1 MKKKQLAKG
10 IVLITTLFTLVF
22 ILMVTTTVLI
32 TSKQSMR
39 WAGSFEN
46 QQLALN
52 AAMSGIAYAKMR
64 IQETDKVGQLWQGAQ
79 PDGSGGYVTRAV
91 NPGINSMK
99 GFSVVEQHVTGG
111 KGIVEGTL
119 QGEGPPSKFF
129 IYFAPP
135 SGTEFIDDLVGTV
148 KPKFLSLNNSNK
160 FTAKDSYY
168 IDGTTKYRKVPYC
181 TSLVIVQGQCG
192 GVDKH
197 VEVMMLKYPS
207 APMDSA
213 GIANGN
219 LAVTLNGGS
228 AQWFVAAELGLPPT
242 IRSNGNLSVDSG
254 IAGPSK
260 DFVEMNGGR
269 AKIANNVSL
278 NPEYKEPV
286 DLGLIPGQGNQG
298 TIPTMTFTDMQKFL
312 ENTQPVNLLAG
323 TYEFSEQDGL
333 LQIKY
338 IGDENIRKIYKDGE
352 VPSSTNDPYK
362 VFEFA
367 SSFTRTKA
375 GHKVTMK
382 APLNVVQSGSLNK
395 IILKGAEDSQYEL
408 SINMNSTPRNVIYIS
423 NSAGD
428 IEVNGEL
435 TGKGAMYSE
444 GNIAFEGR
452 SALSSDTGTVC
463 LFAKENITLKG
474 FSKNFEEN
482 PEGNPSGYIAKA
494 LDDYLNAKLVAR
506 GTVYKMVDKNDEIPD
521 ILNQQIVYNNNPKN
535 SLSYYLNDKFGYTS
549 PEKQKEL
556 VDEIL
561 RKNND
566 GVLTSS
572 NSNSNSNEIAQENT
586 SQISYQFHKD
596 KYHDR
601 LYTIYD
607 TTNQDPEVVKVNAI
621 NPNDQILKGVI
632 YATKDFIADLGSD
645 GLTIQGTL
653 ISKDGNIN
661 INSGKATVIYDPQ
674 YLQPLYDMGKFS
686 YRQMYWTSY

>member
-1 MKKKQLAKG
+1 MKKRQWAKG

-32 TSKQSMR
+32 TSKQSIR

-46 QQLALN
+46 QQQALN
-52 AAMSGIAYAKMR
+52 AAMSGVAYAKMR
-64 IQETDKVGQLWQGAQ
+64 IQELDKTGQIWQGAQ
-79 PDGSGGYVTRAV
+79 PNGSGGYITRAV
-91 NPGINSMK
+91 NPGINSLK

-111 KGIVEGTL
+111 KGIVEGSL
-119 QGEGPPSKFF
+119 KGDGPTAKFF

-135 SGTEFIDDLVGTV
+135 SGTQFVDDLVGTV

-160 FTAKDSYY
+160 FTTTDSYF

-213 GIANGN
+213 GIANGDV
-219 LAVTLNGGS
+219 AVTLNGGD
-228 AQWFVAAELGLPPT
+228 AQWFVAAELGLPPVV
-242 IRSNGNLSVDSG
+242 RSNGNLAVNSG

-260 DFVEMNGGR
+260 DFVELNGGR

-278 NPEYKEPV
+278 SPKYKEPV

-298 TIPTMTFTDMQKFL
+298 TIPTMTFADMQKFL

-323 TYEFSEQDGL
+323 TYEFSEQDGI
-333 LQIKY
+333 LQINY
-338 IGDENIRKIYKDGE
+338 IGEAGRKVFKDGDI
-352 VPSSTNDPYK
+352 VTSINDPYK

-367 SSFTRTKA
+367 PSFTRSKA

-382 APLNVVQSGSLNK
+382 APLNVVKSGSLSK

-408 SINMNSTPRNVIYIS
+408 SINMDSTDRNVIYIS

-428 IEVNGEL
+428 IEVKGEL
-435 TGKGAMYSE
+435 TGKGALYSE

-452 SALSSDTGTVC
+452 SALSSNTGMVC
-463 LFAKENITLKG
+463 LFAKENITLQG
-474 FSKNFEEN
+474 FSKNFEDN
-482 PEGNPSGYIAKA
+482 PEGNPSGFIAKA
-494 LDDYLNAKLVAR
+494 LDDYLNTKLVTR
-506 GTVYKMVDKNDEIPD
+506 GTVYKNLDKSDEIPN
-521 ILNQQIVYNNNPKN
+521 ILDQQISYDGNPQN
-535 SLSYYLNDKFGYTS
+535 SLSYYLKTKFGYNSTD
-549 PEKQKEL
+549 KQREL

-572 NSNSNSNEIAQENT
+572 NGVGTGPDVLTEST
-586 SQISYQFHKD
+586 SKIIYQFHKD

-601 LYTIYD
+601 LYSIYD
-607 TTNQDPEVVKVNAI
+607 TSNQDPDVVKANAI

-653 ISKDGNIN
+653 ISKEGNIN
-661 INSGKATVIYDPQ
+661 LNSGKATVIYDPQ

>member
-1 MKKKQLAKG
+1 MKKKTSG

-22 ILMVTTTVLI
+22 ILMVTTTVLV
-32 TSKQSMR
+32 TTKQSMR
-39 WAGSFEN
+39 WAGSYEY

-52 AAMSGIAYAKMR
+52 AAMSGVAYAKMR
-64 IQETDKVGQLWQGAQ
+64 IQETDKLGQLWQGAQ
-79 PDGSGGYVTRAV
+79 PDGSGGYLTRV
-91 NPGINSMK
+91 INPGINGLK
-99 GFSVVEQHVTGG
+99 GFSVIEQHVTGG

-119 QGEGPPSKFF
+119 QGDGPAAKFF
-129 IYFAPP
+129 IFFAAP

-148 KPKFLSLNNSNK
+148 KPKYLSLNNSNK
-160 FTAKDSYY
+160 FTSANSYY

-181 TSLVIVQGQCG
+181 TSLIIVQGQCA

-219 LAVTLNGGS
+219 MAVTLNGGD
-228 AQWFVAAELGLPPT
+228 AQWFVAAELGLPPV
-242 IRSNGNLSVDSG
+242 IRSNGDLSVESG

-260 DFVEMNGGR
+260 DFVELNGGR
-269 AKIANNVSL
+269 AKIANQVSL
-278 NPEYKEPV
+278 NPEYKDPV
-286 DLGLIPGQGNQG
+286 NLGLIPGQGNQG

-323 TYEFSEQDGL
+323 TYEFSEEEGVL
-333 LQIKY
+333 KINY
-338 IGDENIRKIYKDGE
+338 IGEDNIKKVFRDGE
-352 VPSSTNDPYK
+352 VAASTNDPYK

-367 SSFTRTKA
+367 SSYTRAKA

-395 IILKGAEDSQYEL
+395 IILKGAEDSEYEL
-408 SINMNSTPRNVIYIS
+408 SINMNSTTSNVIYIS
-423 NSAGD
+423 NPVGD
-428 IEVNGEL
+428 IEVDGEL
-435 TGKGAMYSE
+435 TGKGALYSE

-463 LFAKENITLKG
+463 LYAKEDITLKG
-474 FSKNFEEN
+474 FSKNFEDN
-482 PEGNPSGYIAKA
+482 PEGNPSSYIAKA
-494 LDDYLNAKLVAR
+494 LDDYLNAKLVVR
-506 GTVYKMVDKNDEIPD
+506 GTVYKMVDKNDEITK
-521 ILNQQIVYNNNPKN
+521 ILEQEITYDGNPKN
-535 SLSYYLNDKFGYTS
+535 TLSSFLKDKFGYPS
-549 PEKQKEL
+549 ADKQKEL

-572 NSNSNSNEIAQENT
+572 NSNVNSNDTAQEST
-586 SQISYQFHKD
+586 SKIYYEFHKD

-601 LYTIYD
+601 LFTIYD
-607 TTNQDPEVVKVNAI
+607 TANQDPDILKANAI

-632 YATKDFIADLGSD
+632 YATKDFIADLGSN

-661 INSGKATVIYDPQ
+661 ISSGKATVIYDPQ

-686 YRQMYWTSY
+686 YRQMYWTSF

>member
-1 MKKKQLAKG
+1 MNKKQRAKG

-46 QQLALN
+46 QQQALN
-52 AAMSGIAYAKMR
+52 AAISGVAYAKMR
-64 IQETDKVGQLWQGAQ
+64 IMETDKLGQLWQGAQ
-79 PDGSGGYVTRAV
+79 PDGSGGYITRIV

-99 GFSVVEQHVTGG
+99 GFSVTEQHVSGG

-119 QGEGPPSKFF
+119 QGEGPPAKFF
-129 IYFAPP
+129 IFFAPP
-135 SGTEFIDDLVGTV
+135 SGSQFVDDLVGTV
-148 KPKFLSLNNSNK
+148 KPKYLSLNNSNK
-160 FTAKDSYY
+160 FSTADSYC

-192 GVDKH
+192 GISKH
-197 VEVMMLKYPS
+197 VEVMILKYPS

-219 LAVTLNGGS
+219 LAVTLNGGD

-242 IRSNGNLSVDSG
+242 IRSNGNLSVNSG
-254 IAGPSK
+254 IAGPSE
-260 DFVEMNGGR
+260 DFVELNGGR
-269 AKIANNVSL
+269 AKIANNVTL
-278 NPEYKEPV
+278 NPKYKDPV
-286 DLGLIPGQGNQG
+286 DLGLIPSQGNQG
-298 TIPTMTFTDMQKFL
+298 TIPTMTFDDMQKFI

-323 TYEFSEQDGL
+323 TYEFSEEEGVL
-333 LQIKY
+333 KINY
-338 IGDENIRKIYKDGE
+338 IGEDSIKKVFKDGE
-352 VPSSTNDPYK
+352 APNSTNDPYK

-367 SSFTRTKA
+367 PSFTRSKA
-375 GHKVTMK
+375 GHKVNMI
-382 APLNVVQSGSLNK
+382 APLNVVQSGGLSK

-408 SINMNSTPRNVIYIS
+408 SINMKSTSSNVIYIS
-423 NSAGD
+423 NSVGD
-428 IEVNGEL
+428 IEVDGEL

-444 GNIAFEGR
+444 GSIAFEGR

-463 LFAKENITLKG
+463 LFAKEDITLKG
-474 FSKNFEEN
+474 FSKNFEDN

-494 LDDYLNAKLVAR
+494 LDDYLDTKLTVR
-506 GTVYKMVDKNDEIPD
+506 GSVYKIVDKNDEIAK
-521 ILNQQIVYNNNPKN
+521 ILDQEITYNNNPKD
-535 SLSYYLNDKFGYTS
+535 SLSSFLSSKFGYTS
-549 PEKQKEL
+549 VAKQKEL

-566 GVLTSS
+566 GVLAGS
-572 NSNSNSNEIAQENT
+572 NSSDNSNDIAKDNT
-586 SQISYQFHKD
+586 SQIYYQFHKD
-596 KYHDR
+596 KYGDR
-601 LYTIYD
+601 LFGIYN
-607 TTNQDPEVVKVNAI
+607 TANQDPDVVKSNAI

-632 YATKDFIADLGSD
+632 YATKDFVADLGSD

-661 INSGKATVIYDPQ
+661 INSGKATVIYDPK